1 MFNRLSLFK
10 KKYCKL
16 IAVDLS
22 KQPKLDADP
31 KAMQE
36 ISFTGNLSRV
46 EGRRYFIMEEDK
58 KKTVLVLDF
67 QRK

>member
-46 EGRRYFIMEEDK
+46 EGRRYFIMEEAK